1 VPPFVIDFAFGTT
14 AHRKIRVYGQKGR
27 PIPEGWAF
35 HTDGRP
41 TTDAAA
47 ALMARIQPIGEHKGV
62 GLAMAIG
69 MLSNLLSGAAYGTES
84 GNMIEGA
91 KPGCDGHFFA
101 AINIAAF
108 RDLDQSKSRVDTIVD
123 QVHGSRRALGVE
135 QLLVPGEIE
144 SDIEAAAYREKAILL
159 AGTSLDAI
167 AATAASLGLD
177 ATPLF
182 VEVSSDPRQP

>member
-1 VPPFVIDFAFGTT
+1 
-14 AHRKIRVYGQKGR
+14 
-27 PIPEGWAF
+27 
-35 HTDGRP
+35 
-41 TTDAAA
+41 
-47 ALMARIQPIGEHKGV
+47 
-62 GLAMAIG
+62 MAIG
-69 MLSNLLSGAAYGTES
+69 MLSSLLSGAAYGTES

-108 RDLDQSKSRVDTIVD
+108 QDLDQFKSRVDTIVD

-135 QLLVPGEIE
+135 RLLVPGEIE
-144 SDIEAAAYREKAILL
+144 SDIEAAYREKGILL
-159 AGTSLDAI
+159 AGTSLDDI

-182 VEVSSDPRQP
+182 VEVSSDLRQP